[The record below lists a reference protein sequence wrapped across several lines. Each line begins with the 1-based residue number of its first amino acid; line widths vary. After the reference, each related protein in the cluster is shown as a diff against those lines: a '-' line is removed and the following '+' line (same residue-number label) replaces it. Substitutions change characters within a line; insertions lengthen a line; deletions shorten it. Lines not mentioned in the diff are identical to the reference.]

1 MIFPAI
7 KNLLAITIT
16 TLAINGCKSNNHI
29 DSYKVNIDTLK
40 TLPDNFYAHRRGH
53 IYLEDTEAENYR
65 IWFNKDNE
73 GNVSS
78 IFKIEDFKKNKN
90 ETVLIIKT
98 YAIDTLLSKS
108 CAQKFIDLSK
118 KYSFGHILVD
128 RKNKISFSYKDGLAE
143 QYVKALNDS
152 INNAYLKKK
161 NFVLLSNGWYQNTEE

>member
-1 MIFPAI
+1 M
-7 KNLLAITIT
+7 
-16 TLAINGCKSNNHI
+16 S
-29 DSYKVNIDTLK
+29 
-40 TLPDNFYAHRRGH
+40 
-53 IYLEDTEAENYR
+53 
-65 IWFNKDNE
+65 
-73 GNVSS
+73 
-78 IFKIEDFKKNKN
+78 
-90 ETVLIIKT
+90 IIKT

-108 CAQKFIDLSK
+108 CTQIFIDLSR